1 MKCTLYLKNVLG
13 GKFNGRAR
21 FFPLGFFSPLG
32 GGVGSEQDREQQK
45 KPGCLPEIF
54 QDQTDLKK
62 GPNGREKDDLAKMP
76 RGVWDGG
83 VLSDSLCVR
92 WRGEED
98 GDGLVDA
105 SRGR

>member
-1 MKCTLYLKNVLG
+1 MSWEANSTD
-13 GKFNGRAR
+13 A
-21 FFPLGFFSPLG
+21 LGFSRWVFSPPLAVELG
-32 GGVGSEQDREQQK
+32 ASRIGNNKK